1 MKKEA
6 EENAK
11 NEKSSL
17 EEQIEAERAAL
28 PSDGHDGNGLTPV
41 TKESFFAWKARKA
54 AKKQTDLEE

>member
-28 PSDGHDGNGLTPV
+28 PSDGHDGKGLTPV

-54 AKKQTDLEE
+54 AKK